1 MFVEIFNFSQSN
13 NAVWSK
19 KTLTTFVGECWTLSP
34 WDDRQIM
41 WWHHKEVTTLPPSF
55 WKGNQLGLMLTLSHS
70 LFLSLSP
77 EKYINNY
84 FTTNS
89 TTSWQAEHKLYLQN
103 IYFSISHLFL
113 SSVTDYDIIKHWP
126 DLDHWPSSLCL
137 ESYKR
142 RSQDA
147 GEALVSRKGQSL
159 DESGGHVC
167 VQWLWNDGVSACDG
181 RSLASGVYQAQ

>member
-13 NAVWSK
+13 NAVRSK

-41 WWHHKEVTTLPPSF
+41 WWHHKEVTTLPPSL
-55 WKGNQLGLMLTLSHS
+55 WKGNQSTRPNVNS
-70 LFLSLSP
+70 LSLSFSLP
-77 EKYINNY
+77 DKYINNY

-89 TTSWQAEHKLYLQN
+89 STLWQAEHKLYLQN
-103 IYFSISHLFL
+103 IYFLIYHLFL
-113 SSVTDYDIIKHWP
+113 SSVTDNDIIKHWP
-126 DLDHWPSSLCL
+126 DLDYWPSSLCL

-167 VQWLWNDGVSACDG
+167 VQWLWNDGVSTCDG
-181 RSLASGVYQAQ
+181 RSLASGVHQAQ